1 MTKRRI
7 ELISNSEVSHQ
18 TKGFSPPARI
28 ATLKVTPSVRSL
40 QEWNFLDFPDLDFAI
55 PLILGQPKLNGLTN
69 VANIET
75 YSIPEN
81 VKYIGK
87 KTLTSTILNISKLP
101 FFKKNQSM
109 PPDITEILTTFWRL
123 EIILFDYSD
132 EHERT
137 STID

>member
-87 KTLTSTILNISKLP
+87 KTFTSTILNISKLP
-101 FFKKNQSM
+101 FSKTKSKCAVRYYGNTY
-109 PPDITEILTTFWRL
+109 DILEAGNNSLRL
-123 EIILFDYSD
+123 L
-132 EHERT
+132 
-137 STID
+137 